1 MLPFEIFDGACH
13 QMDGLRTLETFRDNK
28 HTGDHHEVC
37 VADIAQNIFR
47 ANAAGQQEEND
58 ADTTHSTDG
67 ELVPD
72 IACNHNSTDCK
83 ANDH

>member
-1 MLPFEIFDGACH
+1 
-13 QMDGLRTLETFRDNK
+13 MDGLRTLETFRDDK

-58 ADTTHSTDG
+58 ADTTYRTDG
-67 ELVPD
+67 ELIPD
-72 IACNHNSTDCK
+72 ITCNHNSTDCK
-83 ANDH
+83 ANDHLSRHL